1 VKLKS
6 SKSLSIIDKELKIEG
21 SISSIGQLI
30 IKGQVTGTIEG
41 DVVIIASEGRVSSTY
56 TKVSSI
62 TIGGNFQGEIVA
74 SEELIILSTGS
85 CAGKVEYKKLI
96 VENGGIL
103 NAEVICK
110 TDNKLLTENKRVIDK
125 DKPITDNKDKPVIE
139 NKDKPV
145 IDKKDD
151 KPTNMNK
158 PLVDKEKPPADKN
171 VINPDPLTKPLRP

>member
-6 SKSLSIIDKELKIEG
+6 SKGLSIIDKDLKIEG
-21 SISSIGQLI
+21 SILSIGQLI

-41 DVVIIASEGRVSSTY
+41 DVVIISAEGRVTSAY

-74 SEELIILSTGS
+74 SDELIILSTGT

-96 VENGGIL
+96 VENGGVL

-110 TDNKLLTENKRVIDK
+110 KDNKLSNENKSFTENK
-125 DKPITDNKDKPVIE
+125 PLSE
-139 NKDKPV
+139 
-145 IDKKDD
+145 
-151 KPTNMNK
+151 NK
-158 PLVDKEKPPADKN
+158 PLDNK
-171 VINPDPLTKPLRP
+171 PLTDKTIRPSDPQTSIKPIK